1 MSQRQNN
8 LYIEKFW
15 NIICLTNHFFKH
27 RFPKKATVYEE
38 MKYFFVLIITLTI
51 HAKKKRSLGPGKSET
66 LLTRVKSPFY
76 RLYRAK
82 GHVTESLSCILNW
95 LRQINL
101 TEKFGTLQNTK
112 FSFLLKKK
120 VYKIRLS
127 VKHQLSF
134 FENCFRFVYICAM
147 AQRQFYMQSADSSGK
162 NNKK

>member
-1 MSQRQNN
+1 MGQRPR
-8 LYIEKFW
+8 IEV
-15 NIICLTNHFFKH
+15 N
-27 RFPKKATVYEE
+27 RFLSSFAVYEE

-51 HAKKKRSLGPGKSET
+51 HVKKKKRSLGPGKSET

-76 RLYRAK
+76 RQYRAK
-82 GHVTESLSCILNW
+82 GHVTESLSRILNW

-127 VKHQLSF
+127 VKHQHSF
-134 FENCFRFVYICAM
+134 FENCFRLSTFARWHNASFTCSLQIL
-147 AQRQFYMQSADSSGK
+147 REKIIKSKKRLSGNFRYK
-162 NNKK
+162 FGY